1 MPRSNHVPESNRV
14 ANAPR
19 APRAPRLSLEA
30 LEDRCVRSGGLSLSH
45 IAIFLPASA
54 SSSEIGGLDI
64 DTAAMLLRVLTT
76 NAHFDAA
83 AAATNEV
90 GVETDPV
97 EVADDDD
104 VAAVILPMAPIAV
117 FDTSLLPLA
126 SGSLVNL
133 ADDHA
138 AIPDGDPLLLPSDLL
153 AAIGVSLAD
162 SSPLALVPA
171 HDDLQCWLEE
181 LLANTPAQGLFAR
194 EFNEDPV
201 CLILVVA
208 PAGPPSLDDFP
219 AGPSLIV
226 PPPLLLDGPMEVAE
240 ADFAALPVFAS
251 MLVENAIGSDLV
263 GNLPDG
269 AGISLIDSVTVSPNY
284 VEGNGNDSSVAE
296 LLESPPAIEL
306 DDPVVLEDD
315 ASEYA
320 HADPQP
326 SNANYSHGTYASGGH
341 KYYGH
346 GGYAASHHAYSDFTH
361 SAQSPDTLEG
371 EAITAEP
378 FNGYWQAM
386 EAATGAG
393 YSVSDHASADY
404 SSSGYS
410 SSGYSEAN
418 WTTDQ
423 CPWMMAVQ
431 DRNLPSNGTTLA
443 LAVAPNLNPT
453 SLAAYGQDQVI
464 AALLR
469 SQASTGANAV
479 WAASIVTAG
488 RSIRSGSDGAVDVET
503 AVSVRAV
510 TMTTSES
517 VLVAASA
524 RVTTGG
530 AGQAGGGEVDA
541 ALAKGAVAAR
551 GIVSTAHRAE
561 ARSGPRLA
569 ADSDDAF
576 DSWQDLAII
585 ACDTEAISAD
595 PNVDPALVDAVFETL
610 PTASASGITPT
621 LAASGAALVV
631 AAATGLRQK
640 SRRRRALRA
649 LVKEWIQQGLSVA
662 RLATMESQRSGNSRI
677 SHGTSRFSGHH
688 SSSNWIRVHESTREA
703 TEIVSLPDA
712 DSEVA

>member
-1 MPRSNHVPESNRV
+1 MPRSNRAPTSNPG
-14 ANAPR
+14 ANAL
-19 APRAPRLSLEA
+19 RAPRLSLEA
-30 LEDRCVRSGGLSLSH
+30 LEDRCVQSGGLSLSH
-45 IAIFLPASA
+45 IALFLPASA

-83 AAATNEV
+83 AAAATNDEV
-90 GVETDPV
+90 VEADLV
-97 EVADDDD
+97 EVAEEDD
-104 VAAVILPMAPIAV
+104 AAVILPMAPIAV
-117 FDTSLLPLA
+117 FDASLFPLA
-126 SGSLVNL
+126 NGSLVNL
-133 ADDHA
+133 VDDHA
-138 AIPDGDPLLLPSDLL
+138 TVADGDPLLLPSDLL

-171 HDDLQCWLEE
+171 PDDLQCWLEE
-181 LLANTPAQGLFAR
+181 LLANTPAQGLFASDSSD
-194 EFNEDPV
+194 DPI
-201 CLILVVA
+201 CLILVVV
-208 PAGPPSLDDFP
+208 PAGPPSLDNLP
-219 AGPSLIV
+219 AD
-226 PPPLLLDGPMEVAE
+226 PPLIASPPSPLDGPTELAD
-240 ADFAALPVFAS
+240 ADFAALPVFANE
-251 MLVENAIGSDLV
+251 LVANAIESDLV
-263 GNLPDG
+263 GILPDG
-269 AGISLIDSVTVSPNY
+269 AGTSLIDSAPIPVTLLLPLDDA
-284 VEGNGNDSSVAE
+284 GNASSVAE
-296 LLESPPAIEL
+296 LVESPPAIIL
-306 DDPVVLEDD
+306 DDPVALTDD
-315 ASEYA
+315 AAE
-320 HADPQP
+320 HH
-326 SNANYSHGTYASGGH
+326 YSHGSYSTGGH
-341 KYYGH
+341 SLYRY
-346 GGYAASHHAYSDFTH
+346 GGYASSSHAYPAPVDPALTHEASDVGAVDAQLLLAYWE
-361 SAQSPDTLEG
+361 SAGTQGEG
-371 EAITAEP
+371 
-378 FNGYWQAM
+378 G
-386 EAATGAG
+386 GA
-393 YSVSDHASADY
+393 
-404 SSSGYS
+404 GYS

-431 DRNLPSNGTTLA
+431 DRILPSNGTTLP
-443 LAVAPNLNPT
+443 LAAAPNLNPT

-479 WAASIVTAG
+479 WAASIVAAG
-488 RSIRSGSDGAVDVET
+488 RSIRSGGDGAVDVEA

-530 AGQAGGGEVDA
+530 AGQTGGGEVDA
-541 ALAKGAVAAR
+541 GLSKGAVAAR
-551 GIVSTAHRAE
+551 GVVTSAHRAE
-561 ARSGPRLA
+561 ARSGPHLA

-595 PNVDPALVDAVFETL
+595 PNVDPALVDLVFETL

-649 LVKEWIQQGLSVA
+649 VVKEWIQQGLSVA
-662 RLATMESQRSGNSRI
+662 RLATMESRRSGNSRI
-677 SHGTSRFSGHH
+677 SQQNSRLSGHH